1 MILIWIVKLDSL
13 QLNNQITIIST
24 YTLNVVSTKAMKNIF
39 LIIHFIITQ
48 KKKLIKLSM
57 KLIIF
62 TFITVFIFK
71 RYFLC
76 VTL

>member
-1 MILIWIVKLDSL
+1 MVIWIDKLDRF
-13 QLNNQITIIST
+13 QINCLLTIIST
-24 YTLNVVSTKAMKNIF
+24 YTLNVVSTMAMNNIF

-62 TFITVFIFK
+62 TFITIVKFK
-71 RYFLC
+71 RYFLS
-76 VTL
+76 VAL